1 MQPFMN
7 KFIVLLIIYFAVNGC
22 KTDCEEVTLS
32 QYSYG
37 KHLIFEDQFCLSI
50 ERTNDYTKYIL
61 NNDSSGLYLAPSFMV
76 PSSTD
81 SVIYSEDVVFKL
93 IDKKQFRT
101 PDSNFEI
108 LKYQDIDGYMTLFF
122 NRYYGPIILRGNDY
136 KGHETW
142 DRPSK
147 KERQLIDII
156 RNDSVDFGGI

>member
-1 MQPFMN
+1 MN
-7 KFIVLLIIYFAVNGC
+7 KIIVLLIICFAINGC
-22 KTDCEEVTLS
+22 KTDREEVTLS

-37 KHLIFEDQFCLSI
+37 KHLIFEDQFHLSI
-50 ERTNDYTKYIL
+50 ERTDDYTKYIL
-61 NNDSSGLYLAPSFMV
+61 FNDSSGLYLAPSFIV

-81 SVIYSEDVVFKL
+81 SVIYSEDAVFKL

-101 PDSNFEI
+101 PDSNFEV

-142 DRPSK
+142 TGQVK
-147 KERQLIDII
+147 KKDDLLI
-156 RNDSVDFGGI
+156 